1 MNELNFTLPLEVI
14 QLKEEEMAL
23 LKGGANE
30 DVYMNNGCDCNCGDC
45 CSASKPTMPPQYRAY
60 LKLLERQ
67 NIV

>member
-30 DVYMNNGCDCNCGDC
+30 DVYMNNG
-45 CSASKPTMPPQYRAY
+45 
-60 LKLLERQ
+60 
-67 NIV
+67 

>member
-1 MNELNFTLPLEVI
+1 MTLPLEVI

-45 CSASKPTMPPQYRAY
+45 CSASKPTMPPHRI
-60 LKLLERQ
+60 EHT
-67 NIV
+67 

>member
-23 LKGGANE
+23 LNGGANE

-45 CSASKPTMPPQYRAY
+45 CSASKPTMPPHRI
-60 LKLLERQ
+60 EHT
-67 NIV
+67 

>member
-1 MNELNFTLPLEVI
+1 MNELNFALPLEVI

-45 CSASKPTMPPQYRAY
+45 CSTSTPTRPTEP
-60 LKLLERQ
+60 
-67 NIV
+67 

>member
-1 MNELNFTLPLEVI
+1 MNELKSTLPLEMI

-45 CSASKPTMPPQYRAY
+45 LS
-60 LKLLERQ
+60 L
-67 NIV
+67 IHI